1 MNKLEL
7 IKTAEQIHNADQI
20 AIDEYNEKTET
31 ILACLNSQMI
41 DLPDLD
47 KIIGPNNIT
56 MMKNNHQ
63 NHLDFILSIMKNFD
77 ATVLVETI
85 IWVFRAYQNHGFSPE
100 YWNYQLKAWK
110 EVIQNNLSE
119 HSYKEISPIYNW
131 MYANIANFTVL
142 SK

>member
-1 MNKLEL
+1 
-7 IKTAEQIHNADQI
+7 
-20 AIDEYNEKTET
+20 
-31 ILACLNSQMI
+31 
-41 DLPDLD
+41 
-47 KIIGPNNIT
+47 
-56 MMKNNHQ
+56 MKNNHQ